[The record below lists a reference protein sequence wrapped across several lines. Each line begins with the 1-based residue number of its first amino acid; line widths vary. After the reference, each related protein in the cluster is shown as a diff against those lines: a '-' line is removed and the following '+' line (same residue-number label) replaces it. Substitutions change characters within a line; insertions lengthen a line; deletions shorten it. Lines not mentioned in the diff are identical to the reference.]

1 MEPACSSCGPLWFG
15 VRSVRIRDP
24 LGAVASFFN
33 RAPVPFVAERTY
45 SSGNWFGIGGSG
57 NKTQEMASYGSVG
70 TLFQTVHSL
79 AEDTSRVEWH
89 MHRVRQRSASSSTCP
104 ECEKPGV
111 ELLPDHQAL
120 RVWSKPND
128 FTTGQE
134 YVEGFQQHVD
144 LTGEGYWV
152 IERLDG
158 LNFPTGMWYVRPD
171 RMQPVK
177 DPINYL
183 VGWMYCAPDGQEVA
197 LQLDQV
203 VQLKLPSPLDPY
215 RGMGPVQSLMNDIG
229 GAAAA
234 ARWTEVFFKNSA
246 RPGGIIEAPS
256 NLDDRQYK
264 NLLERFTEQH
274 KGVENAHRVAILEA
288 GLTWKDVSY
297 SPKDMIL
304 TDLRKFSSDQIRQA
318 FGYPEF
324 AAGILANANRASAE
338 ASSAWYTQRL
348 IVPRLD
354 RIGDALNYK
363 FLPLFGST
371 SSNVEFAYS
380 NPVPKDAE
388 AENAE
393 RESKTNAYAKLVKA
407 GVDPDDAAMVC
418 GLPPMRTRTPEPIPQ
433 GAAA

>member
-1 MEPACSSCGPLWFG
+1 MR
-15 VRSVRIRDP
+15 VKDP

-33 RAPVPFVAERTY
+33 RTPVPFVGERTY
-45 SSGNWFGIGGSG
+45 SSGNWFGDGGTG
-57 NKTQEMASYGSVG
+57 DKTREMASYGAVG

-89 MHRVRQRSASSSTCP
+89 MHRIRQRSSSSVTCP

-120 RVWSKPND
+120 RVWSNPND
-128 FTTGQE
+128 HNTGQE
-134 YVEGFQQHVD
+134 YVEGFQQHID

-177 DPINYL
+177 DPVEYL
-183 VGWMYCAPDGQEVA
+183 LGWMYRGPDGQEVA
-197 LQLDQV
+197 LELNQV
-203 VQLKLPSPLDPY
+203 VQLKLPNPLDPY
-215 RGMGPVQSLMNDIG
+215 RGMGPVQSLLNDIG
-229 GAAAA
+229 ASAASAK
-234 ARWTEVFFKNSA
+234 WTENFFQNSA
-246 RPGGIIEAPS
+246 RPGGIIEAPNELS
-256 NLDDRQYK
+256 DTQFKMLR
-264 NLLERFTEQH
+264 ERWTEQH
-274 KGVENAHRVAILEA
+274 KGVQNAHRVAILEG
-288 GLTWKDVSY
+288 GLTWKDVAY

-324 AAGILANANRASAE
+324 AAGILENANRASSE
-338 ASSAWYTQRL
+338 ASAAWYTQRL

-363 FLPLFGST
+363 FLKLFGST
-371 SSNVEFAYS
+371 GNNVEFAYS
-380 NPVPKDAE
+380 SPVPKNAE
-388 AENAE
+388 AENAA
-393 RESKTNAYAKLVKA
+393 RTSKAKAYATYVTA

-418 GLPPMRTRTPEPIPQ
+418 GLPPMKMRAPEPTPVPVPQ